1 MEKGQIGQTDI
12 PKSLNTPLNLARDL
26 RATLPINELKES
38 HKMDPQQTDMIKQR
52 EELFNKYVE
61 CMKTNNYAVKE
72 CDYIIMLAKG
82 DHGKA

>member
-1 MEKGQIGQTDI
+1 MEKEQKEQKEQKDI
-12 PKSLNTPLNLARDL
+12 PKSLNKS
-26 RATLPINELKES
+26 KEI

-82 DHGKA
+82 EHGKA

>member
-12 PKSLNTPLNLARDL
+12 PKSLNTPLNISNLHRCK
-26 RATLPINELKES
+26 PKEI
-38 HKMDPQQTDMIKQR
+38 HKLDPQQTDMIKQR

-61 CMKTNNYAVKE
+61 CMKTNNYAIKE

>member
-1 MEKGQIGQTDI
+1 MEKEQKGQKDI
-12 PKSLNTPLNLARDL
+12 PKSLDKP
-26 RATLPINELKES
+26 KEVP
-38 HKMDPQQTDMIKQR
+38 KTDPYKTDMIKQR

-82 DHGKA
+82 EHGSHISPNK

>member
-1 MEKGQIGQTDI
+1 MEKE
-12 PKSLNTPLNLARDL
+12 KEKEKEREKE
-26 RATLPINELKES
+26 NEKV
-38 HKMDPQQTDMIKQR
+38 DNQQTEMVKQR

-82 DHGKA
+82 GHGKA